1 MEFNNVV
8 PVGYQRYGAGN
19 GVIIDEVLHAL
30 RDLSDDRLV
39 RVGLSQK
46 CRDDCKEKQGGA
58 HGYQHIGRGAARIA
72 DNGGFPMSPDSAST
86 PLMRQ
91 YHAVKQ
97 QVPGALLMFRLGD
110 FYELFFEDAVT
121 AARELEITL
130 TARNKEKG
138 TAIPMCGVPYHSA
151 EGYIARL
158 IGRGYRVA
166 ICDQME
172 EASAGKKLV
181 RREVTRIVTPGTAT
195 DAHLLRSHENNYLA
209 AVARVGT
216 RAGLAYVD
224 VSTGE
229 FRATEVEMAELPGLL
244 ESIAAREIL
253 VAAETA
259 LFPQAEHKRWLV
271 TELEEWVFSAD
282 YSDRILR
289 EHFKLL
295 SLDGFGLAA
304 KPGAVAAAG
313 AVLHYLR
320 DTQRAALDHLD
331 PPRHFDRAENM
342 VLDAVTVRNLELV
355 EPIFSDG
362 GATLIGIL
370 DQTATGMGGRLLR
383 QRLLRPSLDREEIE
397 ARLDAVSD
405 VVRETILRAELRKQ
419 LAPVLDIE
427 RLVAKVTI
435 GSAGPR
441 ELLALGRSLDQVPK
455 LAEAAR
461 HASAGFS
468 ARLSGMFARLDPVPE
483 ASGAIL
489 AAIAD
494 TPPAILG
501 EGQTIRPGYDAELD
515 ELRDLSQNGKQYIA
529 QIELRERQR
538 TGVGSLKVRFN
549 NVFGYYIEI
558 SKANLHLTPSDYER
572 KQTLVNAER
581 FTTPELKEYERKV
594 LVAEEKIL
602 EIEKRIFGVVR
613 QTAADHAHAIRA
625 TAAAV
630 AELDVSAALAQVAAE
645 NRYSRPQFSSGE
657 MRIAAGRHPVIEKI
671 AGEEAG
677 RFIPNDL
684 YLNETTD
691 RLAIITGPN
700 MGGKSTYLRQAA
712 LIGIMAQMGSWV
724 PADAAVLPIMDRIF
738 TRIGAS
744 DNLAR
749 GRSTFMVEMTETAV
763 ILNTATPRSFII
775 LDEIGRGTATY
786 DGLSLAWAVV
796 EHISTTTKARTLF
809 ATHYHE
815 LTELAD
821 QLEGVRNLQ
830 VSVKEA
836 GDRIIFLHRIEPGK
850 ADRSY
855 GIEVA
860 RLAGLPGSVVERA
873 REILRSHEPR
883 ERAPAAGPIQ
893 IRLFEPAADDVKEKI
908 RGLRIDEMRP
918 VEALRFL
925 EDLQRELL

>member
-1 MEFNNVV
+1 MTPGSE
-8 PVGYQRYGAGN
+8 
-19 GVIIDEVLHAL
+19 
-30 RDLSDDRLV
+30 
-39 RVGLSQK
+39 
-46 CRDDCKEKQGGA
+46 
-58 HGYQHIGRGAARIA
+58 
-72 DNGGFPMSPDSAST
+72 SAST

-91 YHAVKQ
+91 YHAVKE

-130 TARNKEKG
+130 TSRNKEKG
-138 TAIPMCGVPYHSA
+138 AAIPMCGVPYHSA

-166 ICDQME
+166 ICEQME
-172 EASAGKKLV
+172 EAGPGKKLV

-209 AVARVGT
+209 AVARNGSK
-216 RAGLAYVD
+216 AGVAYVD

-229 FRATEVEMAELPGLL
+229 FRATEVELPDLPGLI
-244 ESIAAREIL
+244 ESVGAREIL
-253 VAAETA
+253 VAAEA
-259 LFPQAEHKRWLV
+259 PLFPQPEGKRWIV
-271 TELEEWVFSAD
+271 TELEDWVFSPD

-289 EHFKLL
+289 EHFKLH
-295 SLDGFGLAA
+295 SLDGHGLAGRHA
-304 KPGAVAAAG
+304 AISAAG

-331 PPRHFDRAENM
+331 PPRHFDRAANM
-342 VLDAVTVRNLELV
+342 ILDAVTVRNLELV

-362 GATLIGIL
+362 GATLIAIL

-383 QRLLRPSLDREEIE
+383 QRLLRPSLEQGEIE
-397 ARLDAVSD
+397 SRLDAVGD
-405 VVRETILRAELRKQ
+405 LVRETILRAELRKQ

-427 RLVAKVTI
+427 RLLAKVTI

-441 ELLALGRSLDQVPK
+441 DLLALGRSLDQMPR
-455 LAEAAR
+455 LAEAVRLATR
-461 HASAGFS
+461 PLS
-468 ARLSGMFARLDPVPE
+468 ARLADTFSRLDPVPA
-483 ASGAIL
+483 ASRPIL
-489 AAIAD
+489 DALAD
-494 TPPAILG
+494 SPPLNIG
-501 EGQTIRPGYDAELD
+501 DGPTVRPGFDSELD
-515 ELRDLSQNGKQYIA
+515 ELRDLSQNGRQYIA
-529 QIELRERQR
+529 QIELRERTR
-538 TGVGSLKVRFN
+538 TGIASLKVRFN

-558 SKANLHLTPSDYER
+558 SKANLHLAPADYER

-594 LVAEEKIL
+594 LIAEEKIL
-602 EIEKRIFGVVR
+602 EIEKRIFAEVR
-613 QTAADHAHAIRA
+613 QKTADHAQAIRA
-625 TAAAV
+625 TGAAV

-645 NRYSRPQFSSGE
+645 NRYARPQFSTTGE

-684 YLNETTD
+684 YLNDSSD

-712 LIGIMAQMGSWV
+712 LIVILAQMGSWV
-724 PADAAVLPIMDRIF
+724 PADSALLPIVDRIF

-796 EHISTTTKARTLF
+796 EHVSATSRARTLF

-815 LTELAD
+815 LTELAE
-821 QLEGVRNLQ
+821 QLDGVRNLR
-830 VSVKEA
+830 VAVKEA
-836 GDRIIFLHRIEPGK
+836 ADKIIFLHTIEPGK
-850 ADRSY
+850 ANRSY

-860 RLAGLPGSVVERA
+860 RLAGLPASVIERA
-873 REILRSHEPR
+873 REILKLHERTEHRTVEELSPQSVH
-883 ERAPAAGPIQ
+883 APLQ
-893 IRLFEPAADDVKEKI
+893 IRLFEPGSDEIKEKI
-908 RGLRIDEMRP
+908 RGLRIDDMRP

-925 EDLQRELL
+925 EELQRELT